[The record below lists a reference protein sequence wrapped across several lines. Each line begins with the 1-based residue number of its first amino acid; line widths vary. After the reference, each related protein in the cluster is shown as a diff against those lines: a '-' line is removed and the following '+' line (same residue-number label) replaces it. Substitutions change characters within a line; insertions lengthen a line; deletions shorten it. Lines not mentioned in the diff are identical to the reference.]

1 MLEQTDRMGWF
12 LLITAGSL
20 LLLLTAILVFWLQ
33 IQRWYA
39 GWSNPG
45 LMPGGSVFES
55 PVGRQRPRLITGR
68 CTGCRLCVSICPKHA
83 WKMTRKGRALVNA
96 RCDGCEVCVWQCPE
110 EAIEMV

>member
-1 MLEQTDRMGWF
+1 M
-12 LLITAGSL
+12 

-33 IQRWYA
+33 ISA
-39 GWSNPG
+39 G
-45 LMPGGSVFES
+45 MPDGQTPFEPAGVFES

-96 RCDGCEVCVWQCPE
+96 AVMAARCASGNAG
-110 EAIEMV
+110 EAFEMV